1 MATGFNVN
9 DIKTALEEG
18 GARPTLFEI
27 SGNFGGTGS
36 SAAIKQKFLSHCRA
50 ASLPGANINVIP
62 VNYRGRAIKL
72 PGVRTYDVWNTTFL
86 NDDGEIRHTL
96 IQWMRNMAGA
106 INGTRTITFGAYD
119 TDHYVDLNVS
129 QLGKDG
135 EVFMTYK
142 LKGAWPVNISDIAL
156 DWGTEGFQE
165 FTVTWRYDYFLETA
179 DDTNN
184 LAPGE
189 IIAAASSE

>member
-27 SGNFGGTGS
+27 SGSFEGANFAT
-36 SAAIKQKFLSHCRA
+36 HCRA

-86 NDDGEIRHTL
+86 NDDGEIRHKL
-96 IQWMRNMAGA
+96 IRWMRTMAGM
-106 INGTRTITFGAYD
+106 IDGDRDYDFGPYD
-119 TDHYVDLNVS
+119 SEHYVDLNVS
-129 QLGKDG
+129 QLGKHG
-135 EVFMTYK
+135 ESMITYK
-142 LKGAWPVNISDIAL
+142 LKQAWPVNISDIAL

-165 FTVTWRYDYFLETA
+165 FTVTWRYDYFLEEA
-179 DDTNN
+179 ESDNVYPGMIVDA
-184 LAPGE
+184 AP
-189 IIAAASSE
+189 AVTS